1 MFEVGDK
8 VYHIK
13 YGWGV
18 IEEKKDD
25 DILSRFDEYT
35 VWNNSDN
42 NLLSFTEYTFQGFS
56 QERPPIELP
65 EAGELCLVRNTK
77 DAVWLVRHFVEYIHG
92 DKRPFKTDVGYWRE
106 IKRIKI
112 LD

>member
-13 YGWGV
+13 YGWGI

-56 QERPPIELP
+56 QERPNE
-65 EAGELCLVRNTK
+65 T
-77 DAVWLVRHFVEYIHG
+77 
-92 DKRPFKTDVGYWRE
+92 PF
-106 IKRIKI
+106 
-112 LD
+112 

>member
-1 MFEVGDK
+1 MFKVGDK

-18 IEEKKDD
+18 ITEKDD
-25 DILSRFDEYT
+25 EDILSKFSEYT

-56 QERPPIELP
+56 QERPNE
-65 EAGELCLVRNTK
+65 T
-77 DAVWLVRHFVEYIHG
+77 
-92 DKRPFKTDVGYWRE
+92 PF
-106 IKRIKI
+106 
-112 LD
+112 